1 MWLSRLL
8 LGRSALEG
16 SLVDRRLTCL
26 VLPCGALPQML
37 QGPRPYPATLPRAG
51 QGEAWLRLTAPEL
64 TACTVRREAQDGG
77 WLGFLVDGD
86 SLEGTDL
93 GPPECLGVGLGPG

>member
-26 VLPCGALPQML
+26 AWPCGALPQML

-64 TACTVRREAQDGG
+64 TGLDRE
-77 WLGFLVDGD
+77 
-86 SLEGTDL
+86 EG
-93 GPPECLGVGLGPG
+93 GPGWRLAGFPG